1 MKKLS
6 IAALISAGLLAAMS
20 VQAGADAPM
29 SEGEVRR
36 LAEDRVTLRHGP
48 IDNLKMPPMT
58 MVFRVSVP
66 DQLEGLEVGDAVQFR
81 AEQQDGNYVVT
92 TLKKVTDAEVDE
104 HAGHH

>member
-1 MKKLS
+1 MKKFS
-6 IAALISAGLLAAMS
+6 IAALISAGLLVAMS
-20 VQAGADAPM
+20 VQAGSDASM

-36 LAEDRVTLRHGP
+36 LAEDRITLRHGP

-58 MVFRVSVP
+58 MVFKVSVP